1 MEAIIVGL
9 IGAASALLVQGI
21 GYYFNRK
28 SGLAPV
34 QEAYQ
39 DTLEGM
45 NKALGQRITE
55 LEYTVSTL
63 TQANDKLTEKV
74 SDLESEVRRL
84 TRENYDMARELL
96 KVEQNRGK

>member
-9 IGAASALLVQGI
+9 VGAASALAVQGV

-45 NKALGQRITE
+45 NKALGTRVTE
-55 LEYTVSTL
+55 LEKTVSTL
-63 TQANDKLTEKV
+63 TAQNEKLAEKV
-74 SDLESEVRRL
+74 TDLEAEVRRL

-96 KVEQNRGK
+96 KAAQGK